1 MTATV
6 VRCEQLTKYYGKTR
20 GVEGLTFEVRPGQV
34 FGFLGPNGA
43 GKTTTIR
50 CLLSLLKPTSGRS
63 FLFDDEVRLSDATTH
78 SRIGYVPGDVAFHG
92 NKTGQWTI
100 DYVSGL
106 RGTPP
111 SSESELCDRLQYDP
125 SRKVKELSKGNKQKL
140 ALVIAL
146 MHDPEL
152 MIFDEPTSGLD
163 PINQQEIF
171 DIISE
176 RIESRGATVFLSSH
190 ILTEVERV
198 CDRVGVIRA
207 GRLVAEE
214 STEELI
220 AKAIRKVR
228 VTYEEPVMADAYVAI
243 PGVSDVDQVD
253 DRTIAAR
260 VTENLDGAIRDLMD
274 KTIHDI
280 SVTHASLEEIFFEY
294 YARAGEESPSAPSAD
309 AEQNTGGD
317 SDGVPRQSGAS

>member
-6 VRCEQLTKYYGKTR
+6 IKCEGLTKYYGTTR
-20 GVEGLTFEVRPGQV
+20 GVEDLTFEVRPGQV

-50 CLLSLLKPTSGRS
+50 CLLSLLKPTRGTS
-63 FLFDDEVRLSDATTH
+63 FLFDEEVRLGSPGQ
-78 SRIGYVPGDVAFHG
+78 RGRVGYVPGDIALYP
-92 NKTGQWTI
+92 NQTGHWMI

-106 RGTPP
+106 RGVAP
-111 SSESELCDRLQYDP
+111 SSARELCERLQYDP

-140 ALVIAL
+140 ALVLAL

-152 MIFDEPTSGLD
+152 MILDEPTTGLD
-163 PINQQEIF
+163 PINQQVVF

-176 RIESRGATVFLSSH
+176 RLDDRGASVFLSSH

-198 CDRVGVIRA
+198 CDRVGVIRE

-214 STEELI
+214 STEEII

-228 VTYEEPVMADAYVAI
+228 VTYEEPVEAGAYAGL
-243 PGVSDVDQVD
+243 PGIRDVTQIDPQTLSAKV
-253 DRTIAAR
+253 I
-260 VTENLDGAIRDLMD
+260 ENLDGAVRALMDHRIRD
-274 KTIHDI
+274 IQ
-280 SVTHASLEEIFFEY
+280 VTHASLEEIFFEY
-294 YARAGEESPSAPSAD
+294 YARAGDVRPASQTDTVDRPT
-309 AEQNTGGD
+309 AEG
-317 SDGVPRQSGAS
+317 GAS